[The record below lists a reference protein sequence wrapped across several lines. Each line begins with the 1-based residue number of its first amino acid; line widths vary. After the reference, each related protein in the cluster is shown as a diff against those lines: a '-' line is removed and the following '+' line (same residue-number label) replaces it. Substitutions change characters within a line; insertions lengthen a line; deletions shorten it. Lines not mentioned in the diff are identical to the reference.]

1 MSEGELYKKIL
12 GEKKLIIRR
21 NKDSGIEEVVIT
33 GIREVLDEAK
43 KDILTKTAYGN
54 SVINMGG
61 YMLVPVDVF
70 EKWFGSLPE
79 KKKWF
84 GGAEKK

>member
-12 GEKKLIIRR
+12 GEKKPIIRR

-43 KDILTKTAYGN
+43 KDFPLQGNWKTGKGKWCFLTQDTARW
-54 SVINMGG
+54 
-61 YMLVPVDVF
+61 F
-70 EKWFGSLPE
+70 ER
-79 KKKWF
+79 WF